1 MTHLDHDRCSELLA
15 PYVRGELEERD
26 RSWVSTHLSSCTE
39 CSAELVALEHLTGLP
54 DAGPNDIEK
63 GTLHRRL
70 DEAMAIER
78 ELHAPRTTASPVPI
92 RGRVT
97 QWLGAAALIALV
109 AVGITV
115 VGGGLG
121 GSDDSETVGG
131 GNLGGGGDNDA
142 GESAPESEPF
152 QAPDSQGRADSAKAG
167 GGGVSRASAG
177 DTSRSTELSAPIGPR
192 LYPGNQTFD
201 EESLVRWGAS
211 NLELVLFA
219 EAYDTSDAGSI
230 QDGYLNDL
238 VRAVGQRRSKAEAD
252 TLRECSS
259 PVIEER
265 VSAVPAYAAYGRY
278 ERDPAVVVGFAW
290 SRDGG
295 PLNRYMLWVWPTGRC
310 DAVLD
315 YREGRIRPSP

>member
-15 PYVRGELEERD
+15 AYVRGELTERD
-26 RSWVSTHLSSCTE
+26 RSWVSSHLSSCAE

-54 DAGPNDIEK
+54 DARLNDIEK

-70 DEAMAIER
+70 DEATAVER
-78 ELHAPRTTASPVPI
+78 ELDAPRTTPPPVPI
-92 RGRVT
+92 RGRVA

-115 VGGGLG
+115 VGNGMG
-121 GSDDSETVGG
+121 GSDDSETAGETS
-131 GNLGGGGDNDA
+131 GGDEDA
-142 GESAPESEPF
+142 GGTEPEGDLFQAPESQP
-152 QAPDSQGRADSAKAG
+152 RARAQKDTAG
-167 GGGVSRASAG
+167 GGGGSEAAG
-177 DTSRSTELSAPIGPR
+177 DSSRSSDLSARIGPR
-192 LYPGNQTFD
+192 LYPGSQTFD
-201 EESLVRWGAS
+201 EDSIVRWGAS

-219 EAYDTSDAGSI
+219 EAYDTSDAGEI
-230 QDGYLNDL
+230 QDRYLNDL
-238 VRAVGQRRSKAEAD
+238 VRAVGQRRSKAEAE

-259 PVIEER
+259 PVIDER
-265 VSAVPAYAAYGRY
+265 DSSVPAYAAYGRY
-278 ERDPAVVVGFAW
+278 EKDPAVVVGFAW

-295 PLNRYMLWVWPTGRC
+295 PLNRYMLWVWPAGRC